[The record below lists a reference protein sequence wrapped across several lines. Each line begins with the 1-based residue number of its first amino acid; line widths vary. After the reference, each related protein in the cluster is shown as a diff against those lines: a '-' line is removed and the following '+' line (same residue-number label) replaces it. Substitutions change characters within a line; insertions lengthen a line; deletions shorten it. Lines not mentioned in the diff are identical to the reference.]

1 MSDMRASFKR
11 DLGEVRWR
19 ELRIHLQ
26 RDSIIWVAPEL
37 DLIETAVAVAE
48 DDKAKVEQW
57 ISSGLIGKPENDSLD
72 QWEGELDT
80 TFRML
85 IVQPFILIQTVQNA

>member
-1 MSDMRASFKR
+1 MSEMRESFKR
-11 DLGEVRWR
+11 DLGDVCWR

-26 RDSIIWVAPEL
+26 RDSIILVASEL

-48 DDKAKVEQW
+48 DDKAQVEQW
-57 ISSGLIGKPENDSLD
+57 ISSGQIGKPEKDSLD
-72 QWEGELDT
+72 HWESELDT
-80 TFRML
+80 PFQML